1 MIPLLRNFSINSRL
15 NSLVFFLCLGL
26 VVVLAMSLS
35 SYKQSLQDEKALKT
49 RHVVDLAY
57 SSINYFYSLEQ
68 SGQLNREEAQQ
79 QAKNAIN
86 MARYGGSEYFWIND
100 YKAHIVLHPI
110 KPALEGKDLSGLE
123 DANGKKLFSEFVAI
137 VKAQKEGFVSYL
149 WPKPGFENAVE
160 KVSFVKGFEPWG
172 WIIGSGIYLDDVE
185 QQFVEELT
193 TVGGSSGF
201 IILTGLILSILIV
214 RSITQPLQA
223 TLGALES
230 ISASE
235 GDLQHRLPVSGKDQ
249 FTQIAVAFNGFTDK
263 ISTTLSEAIELN
275 HGVYEHS
282 KELRRVA
289 GNATEL
295 AQQQVD
301 SIAQMTSSISQVSE
315 QKEQVL
321 VNSQTTYESAKVT
334 QERTEL
340 GRLSV
345 TQTMTSLELLT
356 NELDD
361 GVKTVSLLAQE
372 SQNIGAVLDVI
383 SGIAEQTNL
392 LALNAAIEAARAGEQ
407 GRGFAVVADEVRG
420 LASRT
425 QSSTDEI
432 QSMINRL
439 QAGAKEAQSK
449 INASHEYSK
458 RTTQDITQTN
468 QALADIA
475 QSVAAISQASDVIT
489 DSIHNQHNAVT
500 HLNNLTNDISAL
512 ADQSNHE
519 IMTTRKSSES
529 LANTTLKTKELM
541 SSFSL

>member
-1 MIPLLRNFSINSRL
+1 MIQLLRNLSINLRL

-26 VVVLAMSLS
+26 VVVLTMSLA
-35 SYKQSLQDEKALKT
+35 SYKQSLNDEKSLKT

-57 SSINYFYSLEQ
+57 ASINYFYSLEQ
-68 SGQLNREEAQQ
+68 SGQLSREEAQKE
-79 QAKNAIN
+79 AKAAIG

-100 YKAHIVLHPI
+100 YQASIVMHPI
-110 KPALEGKDLSGLE
+110 KPDLIGKDLSKLE
-123 DANGKKLFSEFVAI
+123 DANGKKLFSEFVKV

-172 WIIGSGIYLDDVE
+172 WIVGSGIYLDDV
-185 QQFVEELT
+185 QSQFMEELI
-193 TVGGSSGF
+193 TVGGSSL
-201 IILTGLILSILIV
+201 IIIITGLILSILIV

-223 TLGALES
+223 TLGALNN
-230 ISASE
+230 ISAAE

-249 FTQIAVAFNGFTDK
+249 FTQLAVSFNRFSDK
-263 ISTTLSEAIELN
+263 ISSTLSEAISLN
-275 HGVYEHS
+275 HSVYEHS
-282 KELRRVA
+282 KDLRNVA

-301 SIAQMTSSISQVSE
+301 SIAQMTSAIAEVSE

-321 VNSQTTYESAKVT
+321 NNSQATYESAKVT
-334 QERTEL
+334 QERTDL
-340 GRLSV
+340 GKSSV
-345 TQTMTSLELLT
+345 TQTMASLERLSD
-356 NELDD
+356 ELDD
-361 GVKTVSLLAQE
+361 GVKVVSLLAQE

-439 QAGAKEAQSK
+439 QEGAKEAESK
-449 INASHEYSK
+449 INISHEYSK
-458 RTTQDITQTN
+458 QTTQDISQTN
-468 QALADIA
+468 QALVDIA
-475 QSVAAISQASDVIT
+475 QSVTAISQASDVIT
-489 DSIHNQHNAVT
+489 HSINNQHQAVT
-500 HLNNLTNDISAL
+500 HLNHLTNDISAL

-519 IMTTRKSSES
+519 IVSTRKSSQS
-529 LANTTLKTKELM
+529 LADTTLKTKELM

>member
-1 MIPLLRNFSINSRL
+1 MIQLLRNFSINSRL

-26 VVVLAMSLS
+26 VIVLAMSLS

-68 SGQLNREEAQQ
+68 SGQLSKEAAQQ
-79 QAKNAIN
+79 QAKASIK

-100 YKAHIVLHPI
+100 YNARIVLHPI
-110 KPALEGKDLSGLE
+110 KPALEGKDLSNLE
-123 DANGKKLFSEFVAI
+123 DANGKKLFSEFVSV

-185 QQFVEELT
+185 QEFMQELI

-201 IILTGLILSILIV
+201 IILSGLILSILIV

-223 TLGALES
+223 TLGALER

-235 GDLQHRLPVSGKDQ
+235 GDLEHRLPCSGKDQ
-249 FTQIAVAFNGFTDK
+249 FTQIAVAFNDFTDK
-263 ISTTLSEAIELN
+263 ISSTLSEAIGLN
-275 HGVYEHS
+275 QAVYEHS
-282 KELRRVA
+282 KELRSVA

-301 SIAQMTSSISQVSE
+301 SIAQMTSALVQVSE

-321 VNSQTTYESAKVT
+321 VNSHTTYESAKVT

-340 GRLSV
+340 GSV
-345 TQTMTSLELLT
+345 SVSQTMDSLELLT

-361 GVKTVSLLAQE
+361 GVKAVSLLAQE

-432 QSMINRL
+432 QGMINRL
-439 QAGAKEAQSK
+439 QEGAKEAQNK

-458 RTTQDITQTN
+458 QTTQDITQTN
-468 QALADIA
+468 QALEGIS

-489 DSIHNQHNAVT
+489 ASIEEQHQAVT
-500 HLNNLTNDISAL
+500 HLNHLTSDISTL
-512 ADQSNHE
+512 ADQSNRE
-519 IMTTRKSSES
+519 IMTTRQSSES